1 MTQGAIRWL
10 ARLVLTSLMIASLVL
25 AGVNLATLARAPAGA
40 AFVERSTAGIEAATE
55 RALLVHATPDTIT
68 TRLTSLLTEEPRNW
82 FAIEAVES
90 LAAERALSL
99 PVDLRHKRAAAWEQ
113 DNGFWQSAG
122 ECARCAW
129 DARTCELSTILMCR
143 APVDLSPLGD
153 LAGVIRGGLAYLA
166 GRDVDEVDVIL
177 SAIGLTAVALAVWT
191 SGSSLAIKAGAG
203 LGKLAKSMN
212 RLPDAVTRPLVRAF
226 REGVEWNGIARVRSV
241 DDLPR
246 LYRPEIMRPAV
257 IIAEDAGHLVSRTS
271 ILGALHLMRYVDDPA
286 DLSRMARASDA
297 LGPRMVGTIE
307 VLGKS
312 RLMRLT
318 MRVADEVWLL
328 ATGLIGALAALLGLL
343 QSALSTGL
351 LRLTRRLAQ
360 APSSR

>member
-25 AGVNLATLARAPAGA
+25 AGVNLATLARAPAGV

-153 LAGVIRGGLAYLA
+153 LAGVIRGGTARPLWASCGRHPLA
-166 GRDVDEVDVIL
+166 G
-177 SAIGLTAVALAVWT
+177 T
-191 SGSSLAIKAGAG
+191 STVTNIAPKPASLA
-203 LGKLAKSMN
+203 
-212 RLPDAVTRPLVRAF
+212 RL
-226 REGVEWNGIARVRSV
+226 IRS
-241 DDLPR
+241 
-246 LYRPEIMRPAV
+246 
-257 IIAEDAGHLVSRTS
+257 SFT
-271 ILGALHLMRYVDDPA
+271 
-286 DLSRMARASDA
+286 ASSF
-297 LGPRMVGTIE
+297 GG
-307 VLGKS
+307 
-312 RLMRLT
+312 
-318 MRVADEVWLL
+318 
-328 ATGLIGALAALLGLL
+328 
-343 QSALSTGL
+343 
-351 LRLTRRLAQ
+351 
-360 APSSR
+360 